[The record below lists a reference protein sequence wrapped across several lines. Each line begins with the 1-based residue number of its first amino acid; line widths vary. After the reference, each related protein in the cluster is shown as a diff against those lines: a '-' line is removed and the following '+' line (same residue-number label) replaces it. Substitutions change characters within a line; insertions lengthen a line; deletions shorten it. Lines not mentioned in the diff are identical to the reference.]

1 MCYPTAYRQM
11 NGFKGETACEHK
23 LKNAIHPNSYSHNSE
38 EISLLE
44 VNGSTLW
51 EEDVIGK

>member
-1 MCYPTAYRQM
+1 M

-23 LKNAIHPNSYSHNSE
+23 LKNAIHPNSHSHNSE